1 MIDKKKVK
9 YDTILDDIFF
19 SKEFK
24 DFIIKKFGY
33 CPNGLT
39 FDTYADGD
47 KPIEFICRCK
57 KYGYEYSGERVI
69 GDYRIE
75 NPPSIEL
82 AKYAYEMLK
91 YLQDNYPTIYEEIA
105 KYDFYAD

>member
-1 MIDKKKVK
+1 MIHDLKIK
-9 YDTILDDIFF
+9 YDKIFDDIFF

-24 DFIIKKFGY
+24 DFIVEKFDY

-39 FDTYADGD
+39 FDTEVEND
-47 KPIEFICRCK
+47 KPEFTCCCK

-82 AKYAYEMLK
+82 EKYAYEMLK
-91 YLQDNYPTIYEEIA
+91 YLKDNYPTIYEEIA